1 MELSTNQKIAEI
13 IKRINGLPTSSIV
26 EKSPALLIEVTD
38 LLILKDME
46 YIDADD
52 VLSQKMMFDVL
63 SQSADFNSNSHGYME
78 AIFITWVSKSPNV
91 FAGAYKLGYRHNSKL
106 TGIDNA
112 RRAAN
117 GRRLIG
123 ATTRENV
130 KREAAK
136 HMHLNKGAAA
146 YEISSKIN
154 LSPDRVRKL
163 LSELFPGDSWV
174 ASADATS
181 HNSRID

>member
-26 EKSPALLIEVTD
+26 EKSPDLLIEVTD
-38 LLILKDME
+38 LLILKDLE

-52 VLSQKMMFDVL
+52 VLSQKMVFDVL
-63 SQSADFNSNSHGYME
+63 SEVADFNSNNPGYME
-78 AIFITWVSKSPNV
+78 AIFLTWVSKSPNV
-91 FAGAYKLGYRHNSKL
+91 FAAAYKMGYRQSLKFAR
-106 TGIDNA
+106 IDNA
-112 RRAAN
+112 RRATN

-130 KREAAK
+130 KKEAAK

-174 ASADATS
+174 ASADLTS
-181 HNSRID
+181 RNSRID